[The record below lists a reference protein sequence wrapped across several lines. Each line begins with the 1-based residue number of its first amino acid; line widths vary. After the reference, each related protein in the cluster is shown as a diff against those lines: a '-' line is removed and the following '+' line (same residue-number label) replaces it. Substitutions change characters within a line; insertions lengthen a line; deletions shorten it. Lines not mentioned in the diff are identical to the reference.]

1 VVQQSAFRAGKYRG
15 FTPGLSLNLTSQRG
29 SLSGWISSSAVTPS
43 IESMPTYEFRCP
55 DGTIIERIYKI
66 SEAPDEIPSPNGDG
80 MAVRIISG
88 GAGLLF
94 KGSGFYITDYG
105 KDGKKDQRAAS
116 EKASGSASSESKSS
130 DNASSSSSSSSG
142 NSSAAPSTPAASSST
157 PSPVSPA
164 PAPKSDKSDK

>member
-1 VVQQSAFRAGKYRG
+1 MPSAA
-15 FTPGLSLNLTSQRG
+15 SLNLTLRG
-29 SLSGWISSSAVTPS
+29 STLSGWPNSAAATPS

-66 SEAPDEIPSPNGDG
+66 SEAPSEIPSPNGDG

-116 EKASGSASSESKSS
+116 EKSSEKSSGTSAESKSSESKSS
-130 DNASSSSSSSSG
+130 DGAGSSTAPST
-142 NSSAAPSTPAASSST
+142 SAAPASSAST
-157 PSPVSPA
+157 PSTA
-164 PAPKSDKSDK
+164 PAPKSDSKTDK